1 MYLRGTISIINV
13 YEIKHILN
21 NNNRITIYYMN
32 ANILKFTKIVKI
44 NKKFSLY
51 LYFIIF
57 LLDCIIFISEMLKYN
72 KTYHHLQSRAKVK

>member
-1 MYLRGTISIINV
+1 
-13 YEIKHILN
+13 
-21 NNNRITIYYMN
+21 MN

-44 NKKFSLY
+44 NEKFSLY

-72 KTYHHLQSRAKVK
+72 KTYHHLQSRAKVKLVNNSEQTINTIYEK